1 MLFIMYRKENGMD
14 LPLGYTWD
22 AELESDIRN
31 RINQYH
37 ENHRFS
43 ICSVCAEADT
53 EDLPELTWEVV
64 KDWIF

>member
-1 MLFIMYRKENGMD
+1 MLFIMYRKENGRD
-14 LPLGYTWD
+14 IPVGYTWD
-22 AELESDIRN
+22 SELECNICN
-31 RINQYH
+31 RINRYN

-53 EDLPELTWEVV
+53 EDLPELTLEMV